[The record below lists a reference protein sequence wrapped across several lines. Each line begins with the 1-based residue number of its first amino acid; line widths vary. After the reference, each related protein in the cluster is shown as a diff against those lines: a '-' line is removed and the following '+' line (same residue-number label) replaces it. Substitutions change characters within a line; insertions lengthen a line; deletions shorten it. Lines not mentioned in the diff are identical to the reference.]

1 MPKHTIGQGESIPSL
16 AAESGFFSDTIWNH
30 PENAKLK
37 DLRKDMNVLLAG
49 DEVFIPEKEL
59 KEESGATEQ
68 KHRFKRKGEPHKLK
82 LILMAMGK
90 PRVNE
95 EYVLDIDGRLIK
107 GKTDAS
113 GKIEQ
118 TIPGKARSGTLILRG
133 GKEKHALNIG
143 NLDPLDEVS
152 GVQQRLNNLGFSC
165 GTEDGKLN
173 EALSQALA
181 KFQAKHDLPVTG
193 QTDDAVKAKLKEFYP

>member
-1 MPKHTIGQGESIPSL
+1 MPKHTVGQGESIPSI
-16 AAESGFFSDTIWNH
+16 AAGNGFFSDTIWNH

-59 KEESGATEQ
+59 REESGATEQ

-82 LILMAMGK
+82 LVLLSMGK
-90 PRVNE
+90 PRANE
-95 EYVLDIDGRLIK
+95 DYVLDIDGRLLK

-118 TIPGKARSGTLILRG
+118 KIPGNAGSATLILRG
-133 GKEKHALNIG
+133 GKEKHALSIG
-143 NLDPLDEVS
+143 NLDPIDEVS
-152 GVQQRLNNLGFSC
+152 GVKQRLNNLGFNC
-165 GTEDGKLN
+165 GAEDGNMN
-173 EALSQALA
+173 EALSGALS
-181 KFQAKHDLPVTG
+181 KFQAKYNLPVTG
-193 QTDDAVKAKLKEFYP
+193 KIDDAVRAKLKEFYP